1 MSDATRDRLYDAV
14 AARLAG
20 GADREEVETCALAH
34 LDAGPGYDDLAAA
47 VDADPGDGA
56 AADALAAYRMATR
69 IADGRP
75 VTATVGG

>member
-1 MSDATRDRLYDAV
+1 MTRPVTGCMTRSPRTSLAV
-14 AARLAG
+14 RTG
-20 GADREEVETCALAH
+20 NEVETCALAH

-47 VDADPGDGA
+47 VEADPGDGA